1 MCLKKLENGK
11 AMYTFKSRVRYSE
24 IDENQQLTLYNLMN
38 YFQDTSTFH
47 SESLHRGNEV
57 LQELHCAWVLN
68 SWQICINRFPKYL
81 EDIVVGTW
89 PYEFKGFLGGR
100 NFQISTADGEV
111 LAYANSL
118 WTFLNL
124 DTGIPVRVGSE
135 DLKAYTLE
143 DKLNMEYAP
152 RKVAVPK
159 VYEEKDSFVIKK
171 YHLDTNH
178 HVNNAQYVRFAEEFI
193 PNSKK
198 IRQLRVEYKKQAY
211 LGDVLY
217 PRVSCVDD
225 TYTVALCNK
234 DGEPFAV
241 VEFK

>member
-1 MCLKKLENGK
+1 
-11 AMYTFKSRVRYSE
+11 MYTFKSRVRYSE

-38 YFQDTSTFH
+38 YFQDTSTFQ

-57 LQELHCAWVLN
+57 LQEMHCAWVLN

-100 NFQISTADGEV
+100 NFQITTVDGEV

-118 WTFLNL
+118 WTFLNIK
-124 DTGIPVRVGSE
+124 TGLPVRVSQE
-135 DLKAYTLE
+135 DLNAYVLE
-143 DKLNMEYAP
+143 EKLDMEYAP

-159 VYEEKDSFVIKK
+159 LYEEKPSFEIKR

-178 HVNNAQYVRFAEEFI
+178 HVNNAQYVRFVEEFL
-193 PNSKK
+193 PSGKSV
-198 IRQLRVEYKKQAY
+198 RQMRAEYKKQAY
-211 LGDVLY
+211 LGDIMY
-217 PRVSCVDD
+217 PRVSCANGI
-225 TYTVALCNK
+225 YTVALCSK
-234 DGEPFAV
+234 DGEPYAV
-241 VEFK
+241 VEFQ